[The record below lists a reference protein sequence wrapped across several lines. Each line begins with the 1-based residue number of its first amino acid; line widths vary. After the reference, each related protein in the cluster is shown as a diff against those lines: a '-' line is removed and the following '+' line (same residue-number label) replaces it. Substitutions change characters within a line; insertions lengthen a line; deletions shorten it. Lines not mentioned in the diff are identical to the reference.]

1 MPSSRGTARLFLYGA
16 TIFLSAFLLFLI
28 QPIFA
33 KLILPWFG
41 GSSAVWTTCL
51 VFFQTALLA
60 GYLYAHLLTRHPR
73 AWMQPWVHIA
83 LLAAALMLLPVM
95 PGERWKPSGAGDP
108 AWQILAML
116 AAVLGL
122 PYFLLSATSPLLQKW
137 LSRDGSEPYRLF
149 ALSNVGA
156 LLALAA
162 YPLLI
167 EPRISTRAQNLWW
180 SCGFALFAVLCGVA
194 AWFGRPRE
202 EVWLETYTESVEPQS
217 GISWLLLAA
226 AGSMMLV
233 STTNQLTQ
241 NVAAVPFLWIL
252 PLAVYLLSFII
263 CFESPRWYKRGLFL
277 RLLAV
282 ALGSLAYALYDIQVS
297 EAIPVA
303 IPLFT
308 IGLFL
313 TCMFCHGELSRLK
326 PGTAQLTS
334 FYLMIALGGALGAI
348 FTGLIA
354 PHIFAGIYEFPLS
367 LLFVAALALWLN
379 WLGEIAPDGRSRS
392 PATAIPSR
400 DLRERSSGAWAQRLL
415 WIAVTVAMAVALVEE
430 ARGYH
435 QDAIVM
441 TRSFYGS
448 LRVVE
453 SIRGGGNT
461 RTLYHGTVQHGAQYL
476 DGSKRAEP
484 TTYFGPDSGAGLA
497 LRFCCAGPKRV
508 GIIGLGA
515 GTLAA
520 YGQPG
525 DAFRFYEINPQVIQL
540 ARSHFTFLSDSKASI
555 SIAQG
560 DARLS
565 LERETGPLYD
575 VFIADAFSGD
585 AIPVH
590 LLTKEAVRLYL
601 AHMKPEGILAV
612 HVSNQYL
619 DLAPV
624 VAQLAWSEGLY
635 ARIVRSPRDDRHL
648 YAQAEW
654 VVMTSNAEFFT
665 RPQISGVAAAIEA
678 RPGVRLWTD
687 DYNNLLQVLRF

>member
-1 MPSSRGTARLFLYGA
+1 MPESRGTARLFLYGA

-60 GYLYAHLLTRHPR
+60 GYLYAHLLTRRRSAR
-73 AWMQPWVHIA
+73 AQPMVHSA
-83 LLAAALMLLPVM
+83 LLAAALLLLPVM
-95 PGERWKPSGAGDP
+95 PGERWKPSGPGDP

-116 AAVLGL
+116 TAVLGL

-137 LSRDGSEPYRLF
+137 LARDGSQPYRLF
-149 ALSNVGA
+149 ALSNIGA

-162 YPLLI
+162 YPLWI
-167 EPRISTRAQNLWW
+167 EPRISTRSQDLWW
-180 SCGFALFAVLCGVA
+180 SFGFAVFAMLCGIA
-194 AWFGRPRE
+194 AWLGRPRE
-202 EVWLETYTESVEPQS
+202 EVGIEIEFSTDTTQS
-217 GISWLLLAA
+217 RITWLLLAA

-263 CFESPRWYKRGLFL
+263 CFESPRWYNRGLFL

-297 EAIPVA
+297 VAIPVA

-308 IGLFL
+308 VGLFIA
-313 TCMFCHGELSRLK
+313 CMFCHGELSRRK
-326 PGTAQLTS
+326 PGTSQLTS
-334 FYLMIALGGALGAI
+334 FYLMIALGGALGAVAA
-348 FTGLIA
+348 GLIA
-354 PHIFAGIYEFPLS
+354 PRVFTGIHEFPVS
-367 LLFVAALALWLN
+367 LFLVAALALWMN
-379 WLGEIAPDGRSRS
+379 RQEG
-392 PATAIPSR
+392 ATAR
-400 DLRERSSGAWAQRLL
+400 FL
-415 WIAVTVAMAVALVEE
+415 WLTVSAAMLVALVAEV
-430 ARGYH
+430 RGFRK
-435 QDAIVM
+435 DAVIM

-448 LRVVE
+448 LRVVQ
-453 SIRGGGNT
+453 SIRGGVEI
-461 RTLYHGTVQHGAQYL
+461 RSLYHGIVQHGAQYMEPE
-476 DGSKRAEP
+476 KRREP
-484 TTYFGPDSGAGLA
+484 TMYFGPQSGAGLV
-497 LRFCCAGPKRV
+497 LRFCCEGPKRV

-520 YGQPG
+520 YGKPG
-525 DAFRFYEINPQVIQL
+525 DTFQFYEINPQVIDL
-540 ARSHFTFLSDSKASI
+540 AKSQFTFLSDSKASI
-555 SIAQG
+555 GIVTG

-565 LERETGPLYD
+565 LEREMGERETAPLYD
-575 VFIADAFSGD
+575 VFLADAFSGD

-590 LLTKEAVRLYL
+590 LLTKEAFTLYL
-601 AHMKPEGILAV
+601 KHLKPSGILAI

-624 VAQLAWSEGLY
+624 VAQLASANGMI
-635 ARIVRSPRDDRHL
+635 ARLVHNPRDEAHL
-648 YAQAEW
+648 YAQNDW
-654 VVMTSNAEFFT
+654 VVMTRDAELI
-665 RPQISGVAAAIEA
+665 PEIAASAKPIEL
-678 RPGVRLWTD
+678 RPGLRLWTD
-687 DYNNLLQVLRF
+687 DYNNLLQVFRF

>member
-28 QPIFA
+28 QPVFA

-60 GYLYAHLLTRHPR
+60 GYLYAHLLTQYKDSR
-73 AWMQPWVHIA
+73 MQPWVHIA
-83 LLAAALMLLPVM
+83 LLAAALLLLPVM

-137 LSRDGSEPYRLF
+137 LSQSGSQPYRFF

-162 YPLLI
+162 YPLVI
-167 EPRISTRAQNLWW
+167 EPRISTRVQDLWW
-180 SCGFALFAVLCGVA
+180 SYGFAVFAALCGAA
-194 AWFGRPRE
+194 AWFSSPPSDVSIE
-202 EVWLETYTESVEPQS
+202 DAPVEPRQS
-217 GISWLLLAA
+217 SIPWLLLAA

-282 ALGSLAYALYDIQVS
+282 ALGSLAYAVYDIQVS

-313 TCMFCHGELSRLK
+313 ACMFCHGELSRLK
-326 PGTAQLTS
+326 PGTSQLTS

-354 PHIFAGIYEFPLS
+354 PRIFAGIYEFPLS

-379 WLGEIAPDGRSRS
+379 WTDN
-392 PATAIPSR
+392 
-400 DLRERSSGAWAQRLL
+400 WAQRLL
-415 WIAVTVAMAVALVEE
+415 WIAVALAMVVALVEE

-435 QDAIVM
+435 KDAIVM
-441 TRSFYGS
+441 TRNFYGS

-476 DGSKRAEP
+476 DPAKRTEP
-484 TTYFGPDSGAGLA
+484 TTYFGPDSGVGVV
-497 LRFCCAGPKRV
+497 LRFCCDGPKRV
-508 GIIGLGA
+508 GIIGLGV

-520 YGQPG
+520 YGKPG
-525 DAFRFYEINPQVIQL
+525 DSFHFYEINPQVIDL
-540 ARSHFTFLSDSKASI
+540 AKSHFTFLSDSKASI

-565 LERETGPLYD
+565 MERETGPLYD

-590 LLTKEAVRLYL
+590 LLTKEAFRLYL
-601 AHMKPEGILAV
+601 THMKPSGILAI
-612 HVSNQYL
+612 HVSNQL
-619 DLAPV
+619 SGSGAGGGW
-624 VAQLAWSEGLY
+624 QLSQERKACSRASSAIRKTTVISSRRRTG
-635 ARIVRSPRDDRHL
+635 I
-648 YAQAEW
+648 
-654 VVMTSNAEFFT
+654 VMTNDPEFFA
-665 RPQISGVAAAIEA
+665 RPEIAGVASMIDEH
-678 RPGVRLWTD
+678 RPTRLWTD

>member
-1 MPSSRGTARLFLYGA
+1 MPSSRAARLLLYGP

-60 GYLYAHLLTRHPR
+60 GYLYAHLLTRR
-73 AWMQPWVHIA
+73 LTARKQPWVHSTLLALA
-83 LLAAALMLLPVM
+83 LLLLPVL
-95 PGERWKPSGAGDP
+95 PGERWKPTGAGDP
-108 AWQILAML
+108 VWQILAML
-116 AAVLGL
+116 TAVLGL

-137 LSRDGSEPYRLF
+137 LARDGSQPYRLF

-162 YPLLI
+162 YPLWI
-167 EPRISTRAQNLWW
+167 EPRIATRAQDVGW
-180 SCGFALFAVLCGVA
+180 SAGFAAFAVLCGLS
-194 AWFGRPRE
+194 AWLSRPRAD
-202 EVWLETYTESVEPQS
+202 VWIETETTSAEPRSSVP
-217 GISWLLLAA
+217 WLLLAA
-226 AGSMMLV
+226 AGSMLLV
-233 STTNQLTQ
+233 STTNKLTQ
-241 NVAAVPFLWIL
+241 NVAAVPFSWIL
-252 PLAVYLLSFII
+252 PLGVYLLSFII
-263 CFESPRWYKRGLFL
+263 CFESPRWYQRGLFL

-308 IGLFL
+308 IGLFIA
-313 TCMFCHGELSRLK
+313 CMFCHGELSRMK
-326 PGTAQLTS
+326 PGTSHLTS

-354 PHIFAGIYEFPLS
+354 PHLFAGIYEFPLS
-367 LLFVAALALWLN
+367 LFFVALLALKMN
-379 WLGEIAPDGRSRS
+379 WQGG
-392 PATAIPSR
+392 
-400 DLRERSSGAWAQRLL
+400 WAQRLL
-415 WIAVTVAMAVALVEE
+415 WAAVSVAMMVALVEE

-435 QDAIVM
+435 KDALVM

-453 SIRGGGNT
+453 SIRGGGET
-461 RTLYHGTVQHGAQYL
+461 RTLYHGIVQHGAQYL
-476 DGSKRAEP
+476 KPAKRTDP
-484 TTYFGPDSGAGLA
+484 TTYFGPESGAGLV
-497 LRFCCAGPKRV
+497 LRFCCEGPKSV
-508 GIIGLGA
+508 GIIGLGV

-520 YGQPG
+520 YGKPG
-525 DAFRFYEINPQVIQL
+525 DAFQFYEINPQVVEL
-540 ARSHFTFLSDSKASI
+540 AKSYFTFLSDSKAAI
-555 SIAQG
+555 TIVTG

-565 LERETGPLYD
+565 LERENGPLYD

-590 LLTKEAVRLYL
+590 LLTTEAFDLYL
-601 AHMKPEGILAV
+601 RHLKPSGILAV

-619 DLAPV
+619 DLVPV
-624 VAQLAWSEGLY
+624 VGQLAAAHGLI
-635 ARIVRSPRDDRHL
+635 ARLVHTEKDDAHL
-648 YAQAEW
+648 Y
-654 VVMTSNAEFFT
+654 S
-665 RPQISGVAAAIEA
+665 RS
-678 RPGVRLWTD
+678 
-687 DYNNLLQVLRF
+687 

>member
-28 QPIFA
+28 QPVFA

-60 GYLYAHLLTRHPR
+60 GYLYAHLLTQYKDSR
-73 AWMQPWVHIA
+73 MQPWVHIA
-83 LLAAALMLLPVM
+83 LLAAALLLLPVM

-137 LSRDGSEPYRLF
+137 LSQSGSQPYRFF

-162 YPLLI
+162 YPLVI
-167 EPRISTRAQNLWW
+167 EPRISTRVQDLWW
-180 SCGFALFAVLCGVA
+180 SYGFAVFAALCGAA
-194 AWFGRPRE
+194 AWFSSPPSDGSIEDAP
-202 EVWLETYTESVEPQS
+202 VEPRQS
-217 GISWLLLAA
+217 SIPWLLLAG

-282 ALGSLAYALYDIQVS
+282 ALGSLAYAVYDIQVS

-326 PGTAQLTS
+326 PATSQLTS

-354 PHIFAGIYEFPLS
+354 PRIFAGIYEFPLS

-379 WLGEIAPDGRSRS
+379 WTDN
-392 PATAIPSR
+392 
-400 DLRERSSGAWAQRLL
+400 WAQRLL
-415 WIAVTVAMAVALVEE
+415 WIAVALAMVVALVEE

-435 QDAIVM
+435 KDAIVM
-441 TRSFYGS
+441 TRNFYGS

-453 SIRGGGNT
+453 SVRGGGNT

-476 DGSKRAEP
+476 DPAKRTEP
-484 TTYFGPDSGAGLA
+484 TTYFGPDSGVGVV
-497 LRFCCAGPKRV
+497 LRFCCDGPKRV
-508 GIIGLGA
+508 GIIGLGV

-520 YGQPG
+520 YGKPG
-525 DAFRFYEINPQVIQL
+525 DSFHFYEINPQVIDL
-540 ARSHFTFLSDSKASI
+540 AKSHFTFLSDSKASI

-575 VFIADAFSGD
+575 AFIADAFSGD

-590 LLTKEAVRLYL
+590 LLTKEAFRLYL
-601 AHMKPEGILAV
+601 THMKPSGILAI
-612 HVSNQYL
+612 HVSNNYL

-624 VAQLAWSEGLY
+624 VAQLARSESLF
-635 ARIVRSPRDDRHL
+635 ARIIRNPKDDRHL
-648 YAQAEW
+648 QAQADW
-654 VVMTSNAEFFT
+654 IVLTSDPEFFA
-665 RPQISGVAAAIEA
+665 RPEIAGVASMIDEH
-678 RPGVRLWTD
+678 RPTRLWTD
-687 DYNNLLQVLRF
+687 DYNNLLQVFKF

>member
-1 MPSSRGTARLFLYGA
+1 MPGSRGKARLILYGA

-51 VFFQTALLA
+51 VFFQTALLG
-60 GYLYAHLLTRHPR
+60 GYLYAHLLTQYKTTR
-73 AWMQPWVHIA
+73 MQTWTHIA
-83 LLAAALMLLPVM
+83 LLSAALLLLPVM

-108 AWQILAML
+108 AWQILTML

-167 EPRISTRAQNLWW
+167 EPRISTRAQDLWW
-180 SCGFALFAVLCGVA
+180 SCGFAAFVLLCAVA
-194 AWFGRPRE
+194 AWLGSPRSDVSIE
-202 EVWLETYTESVEPQS
+202 DVRLGPRQS
-217 GISWLLLAA
+217 RVPWLLLAA

-252 PLAVYLLSFII
+252 PLGAYLLSFII
-263 CFESPRWYKRGLFL
+263 CFESPRWYRRGFFL

-282 ALGSLAYALYDIQVS
+282 ALGSLAYALYDVQVS
-297 EAIPVA
+297 VAIPVA

-308 IGLFL
+308 LGLFIV
-313 TCMFCHGELSRLK
+313 CMFCHGELSRLK
-326 PGTAQLTS
+326 PGASQLTS

-348 FTGLIA
+348 LAGLIA
-354 PHIFAGIYEFPLS
+354 PRVFTGIHEFPAS
-367 LLFVAALALWLN
+367 LVLVALLALWIN
-379 WLGEIAPDGRSRS
+379 WPEGLTP
-392 PATAIPSR
+392 
-400 DLRERSSGAWAQRLL
+400 RLL
-415 WIAVTVAMAVALVEE
+415 WLTVSAAMLIALIAEVHGYRKDAV
-430 ARGYH
+430 
-435 QDAIVM
+435 VM

-453 SIRGGGNT
+453 SIRGGGKA

-476 DGSKRAEP
+476 DPTKRAEP
-484 TTYFGPDSGAGLA
+484 TMYFGPDSGAGLV
-497 LRFCCAGPKRV
+497 LRFCCEGPKRV
-508 GIIGLGA
+508 GIIGLGP

-520 YGQPG
+520 YGRPG
-525 DAFRFYEINPQVIQL
+525 DAFQFYEINPQVIEL
-540 ARSHFTFLSDSKASI
+540 AKSQFTFLSDSKAAI
-555 SIAQG
+555 SIRLG

-575 VFIADAFSGD
+575 VFLADAFSGD

-590 LLTKEAVRLYL
+590 LLTTEAFDLYL
-601 AHMKPEGILAV
+601 KHLKPSGVLGI

-624 VAQLAWSEGLY
+624 VAQLASAHGLT
-635 ARIVRSPRDDRHL
+635 ARQVRSPRDDANL
-648 YAQAEW
+648 YAQADW
-654 VVMTSNAEFFT
+654 ILMTRDAAFFVRPEFWNAKIVE
-665 RPQISGVAAAIEA
+665 S
-678 RPGVRLWTD
+678 RPGLRLWTD
-687 DYNNLLQVLRF
+687 DYNNLLQVFTF

>member
-1 MPSSRGTARLFLYGA
+1 MPESRGAARLILYGA

-60 GYLYAHLLTRHPR
+60 GYLYAHLLTRP
-73 AWMQPWVHIA
+73 WMHAA
-83 LLAAALMLLPVM
+83 LLAVALLVLPVL

-116 AAVLGL
+116 TVVLGL

-137 LSRDGSEPYRLF
+137 LAREGAEPYRLF

-162 YPLLI
+162 YPIWI
-167 EPRISTRAQNLWW
+167 EPRSATRAQDVGW
-180 SCGFALFAVLCGVA
+180 SAGFAVFAVLCAVA
-194 AWFGRPRE
+194 ASLAKPS
-202 EVWLETYTESVEPQS
+202 VIVKETTPARGSAIP
-217 GISWLLLAA
+217 WLLLAA
-226 AGSMMLV
+226 AGSMLLV

-263 CFESPRWYKRGLFL
+263 CFESPRWYQRGLFL

-282 ALGSLAYALYDIQVS
+282 TLASLAYALYDIQVS

-308 IGLFL
+308 IGLFIA
-313 TCMFCHGELSRLK
+313 CMFCHGELSRLK
-326 PGTAQLTS
+326 PQTSQLTS
-334 FYLMIALGGALGAI
+334 FYLMIALGGALGTI

-367 LLFVAALALWLN
+367 LSFVAALALWLN
-379 WLGEIAPDGRSRS
+379 FNGG
-392 PATAIPSR
+392 
-400 DLRERSSGAWAQRLL
+400 WAQRLL
-415 WIAVTVAMAVALVEE
+415 WAAVTVAMILALAEE
-430 ARGYH
+430 VRGYH
-435 QDAIVM
+435 KDTLVM

-453 SIRGGGNT
+453 SFRGGGKA
-461 RTLYHGTVQHGAQYL
+461 RTLYHGIVQHGAQYL
-476 DGSKRAEP
+476 DPAKRDEP
-484 TTYFGPDSGAGLA
+484 TTYFGPQSGAGLT
-497 LRFCCAGPKRV
+497 LRFCCEGPKRV

-520 YGQPG
+520 YG
-525 DAFRFYEINPQVIQL
+525 
-540 ARSHFTFLSDSKASI
+540 
-555 SIAQG
+555 
-560 DARLS
+560 
-565 LERETGPLYD
+565 
-575 VFIADAFSGD
+575 
-585 AIPVH
+585 
-590 LLTKEAVRLYL
+590 
-601 AHMKPEGILAV
+601 
-612 HVSNQYL
+612 
-619 DLAPV
+619 
-624 VAQLAWSEGLY
+624 
-635 ARIVRSPRDDRHL
+635 
-648 YAQAEW
+648 
-654 VVMTSNAEFFT
+654 
-665 RPQISGVAAAIEA
+665 
-678 RPGVRLWTD
+678 
-687 DYNNLLQVLRF
+687 

>member
-60 GYLYAHLLTRHPR
+60 GYLYAHLLTRFR
-73 AWMQPWVHIA
+73 TARRQPWVHVA
-83 LLAAALMLLPVM
+83 LLAAALFLLPVM

-137 LSRDGSEPYRLF
+137 LARDGWEPYRLF

-167 EPRISTRAQNLWW
+167 EPRVSTRAQDLGW
-180 SCGFALFAVLCGVA
+180 SWGFAVFAVLCSAA
-194 AWFGRPRE
+194 AWLGSPLSGVSIE
-202 EVWLETYTESVEPQS
+202 DVWLESRASSVR
-217 GISWLLLAA
+217 WLLLAA

-263 CFESPRWYKRGLFL
+263 CFESPRWYKRGFFL

-308 IGLFL
+308 IGLFI

-326 PGTAQLTS
+326 PGAAQLTS
-334 FYLMIALGGALGAI
+334 FYLIIALGGALGAI
-348 FTGLIA
+348 FTGLVA
-354 PHIFAGIYEFPLS
+354 PRIFAGIYEFPLS
-367 LLFVAALALWLN
+367 LCFVAVLALWLN
-379 WLGEIAPDGRSRS
+379 WEGG
-392 PATAIPSR
+392 
-400 DLRERSSGAWAQRLL
+400 WAQRLL
-415 WIAVTVAMAVALVEE
+415 WVAVAIAMAVALVEE

-435 QDAIVM
+435 QDAILM
-441 TRSFYGS
+441 TRNFYGS

-453 SIRGGGNT
+453 SIRGGGTT

-476 DGSKRAEP
+476 DPAKRAEP

-497 LRFCCAGPKRV
+497 LRFCCQGPKRV

-525 DAFRFYEINPQVIQL
+525 DSFRFYEINPQVIEL
-540 ARSHFTFLSDSKASI
+540 AKSHFTFLSDSKARV
-555 SIAQG
+555 SIALG

-565 LERETGPLYD
+565 LERETAPLYD

-590 LLTKEAVRLYL
+590 LLTKEAFRLYL
-601 AHMKPEGILAV
+601 RHLKPSGILAI

-624 VAQLAWSEGLY
+624 VAQLAWSEGLF
-635 ARIVRSPRDDRHL
+635 ARIVRSPKDDRHL
-648 YAQAEW
+648 YAQADW
-654 VVMTSNAEFFT
+654 VVMTTGAEFFT
-665 RPQISGVAAAIEA
+665 RPEISGVAAMIEE

>member
-60 GYLYAHLLTRHPR
+60 GYLYAHLLTRKSTAR
-73 AWMQPWVHIA
+73 RQPWIHGS
-83 LLAAALMLLPVM
+83 LLAITLLLLPVM

-108 AWQILAML
+108 VWQILGML
-116 AAVLGL
+116 TVVLGL

-137 LSRDGSEPYRLF
+137 IARDGSQPYRLF
-149 ALSNVGA
+149 ALSNIGA

-162 YPLLI
+162 YPLWI
-167 EPRISTRAQNLWW
+167 EPRIATRVQDLWW
-180 SCGFALFAVLCGVA
+180 SCGFVAFAALCVA
-194 AWFGRPRE
+194 AAWLSRPRGDE
-202 EVWLETYTESVEPQS
+202 WIEAEALAGDRQN
-217 GISWLLLAA
+217 GIPWLLLAA

-241 NVAAVPFLWIL
+241 NVAAVPFLWVL
-252 PLAVYLLSFII
+252 PLGVYLLSFII
-263 CFESPRWYKRGLFL
+263 CFESPRWYQRGVFL

-308 IGLFL
+308 IGLFIA
-313 TCMFCHGELSRLK
+313 CMFCHGELSRLK
-326 PGTAQLTS
+326 PATSQLTS
-334 FYLMIALGGALGAI
+334 FYLMISLGGALGAI

-354 PHIFAGIYEFPLS
+354 PHLFSGIYEFPLS
-367 LLFVAALALWLN
+367 LLLVAALALWLN
-379 WLGEIAPDGRSRS
+379 WDG
-392 PATAIPSR
+392 
-400 DLRERSSGAWAQRLL
+400 GWAQRLL
-415 WIAVTVAMAVALVEE
+415 WAAVSVAMIVALGEE
-430 ARGYH
+430 IRGYH
-435 QDAIVM
+435 QDAVVM
-441 TRSFYGS
+441 TRSFYGA

-453 SIRGGGNT
+453 SVRGGGET
-461 RTLYHGTVQHGAQYL
+461 RTLYHGIVQHGAQYL
-476 DGSKRAEP
+476 DPSKRGEP
-484 TTYFGPDSGAGLA
+484 TMYFGPESGAGLV
-497 LRFCCAGPKRV
+497 LRFCCDAPKRV

-520 YGQPG
+520 YGKSG
-525 DAFRFYEINPQVIQL
+525 DVFQFYEINPQVTDL
-540 ARSHFTFLSDSKASI
+540 AKRYFTYLSDSKAAI
-555 SIAQG
+555 SVVTG

-565 LERETGPLYD
+565 LERENGAPYD

-590 LLTKEAVRLYL
+590 LLTTEAFDLYL
-601 AHMKPEGILAV
+601 RHLKRSGILAV
-612 HVSNQYL
+612 HISNQYL

-624 VAQLAWSEGLY
+624 VAQLATAHGLQS
-635 ARIVRSPRDDRHL
+635 RLIHHPKDDAHL
-648 YAQAEW
+648 NSQSDW
-654 VVMTSNAEFFT
+654 IVMTGDASFLG
-665 RPQISGVAAAIEA
+665 RPQIARAATMVEP
-678 RPGVRLWTD
+678 RPGLRLWTD
-687 DYNNLLQVLRF
+687 DYNNLLQVLKF

>member
-1 MPSSRGTARLFLYGA
+1 MPSSRGAARLFLYGA

-60 GYLYAHLLTRHPR
+60 GYLYAHLLTRR
-73 AWMQPWVHIA
+73 GTARQQPWVHCA
-83 LLAAALMLLPVM
+83 LLAIAVLLLPVM
-95 PGERWKPSGAGDP
+95 PGERWKPTGAGDP

-116 AAVLGL
+116 TVVLGL

-137 LSRDGSEPYRLF
+137 LARDGSQPYRLF

-162 YPLLI
+162 YPLGI
-167 EPRISTRAQNLWW
+167 EPRMATRAQDLWW
-180 SCGFALFAVLCGVA
+180 SAGFVAFAVMCAAA
-194 AWFGRPRE
+194 AWLSRPAAD
-202 EVWLETYTESVEPQS
+202 VWVETETISAEPHGS
-217 GISWLLLAA
+217 GVTWMLLAA
-226 AGSMMLV
+226 AGSMLLV

-252 PLAVYLLSFII
+252 PLGVYLLSFII
-263 CFESPRWYKRGLFL
+263 CFESPRWYQRGVFL

-308 IGLFL
+308 IGLFIA
-313 TCMFCHGELSRLK
+313 CMFCHGELSRLK
-326 PGTAQLTS
+326 PGSSHLTS
-334 FYLMIALGGALGAI
+334 FYLMIALGGAVGAI

-354 PHIFAGIYEFPLS
+354 PHLFAGVYEFPLS
-367 LLFVAALALWLN
+367 LFFVAAIALWLN
-379 WLGEIAPDGRSRS
+379 WDG
-392 PATAIPSR
+392 
-400 DLRERSSGAWAQRLL
+400 GWAQRLL
-415 WIAVTVAMAVALVEE
+415 WTAVTAAMIVALVEE

-435 QDAIVM
+435 KDALVM

-453 SIRGGGNT
+453 SIRGGGQT
-461 RTLYHGTVQHGAQYL
+461 RTLYHGIVQHGAQYL
-476 DGSKRAEP
+476 DPAKRATP
-484 TTYFGPDSGAGLA
+484 TTYFGPESGAGLV
-497 LRFCCAGPKRV
+497 LRFCCEGPKRV
-508 GIIGLGA
+508 GVIGLGA

-520 YGQPG
+520 YGKSG
-525 DAFRFYEINPQVIQL
+525 DAFEFYEINPQVIEL
-540 ARSHFTFLSDSKASI
+540 AKSYFTFLPDSKAAI
-555 SIAQG
+555 SIVTG

-565 LERETGPLYD
+565 LEREAGPLYD

-590 LLTKEAVRLYL
+590 LLTKEAFDLYL
-601 AHMKPEGILAV
+601 RHLKPSGILAV
-612 HVSNQYL
+612 HVSNSYL

-624 VAQLAWSEGLY
+624 VAQLASVHGLES
-635 ARIVRSPRDDRHL
+635 RLVHSPKDDAHL
-648 YAQAEW
+648 YSQADW
-654 VVMTSNAEFFT
+654 IVMTRDAAFF
-665 RPQISGVAAAIEA
+665 A
-678 RPGVRLWTD
+678 RPEIANATKLIAERPGLRLWTD

>member
-1 MPSSRGTARLFLYGA
+1 MPSSRGTARSILVNGLYGA

-60 GYLYAHLLTRHPR
+60 GYLYAHLLTQWKNQR
-73 AWMQPWVHIA
+73 AQPWVHVA
-83 LLAAALMLLPVM
+83 LLAAALLLLPVL
-95 PGERWKPSGAGDP
+95 PGDRWKPSGAGDP

-116 AAVLGL
+116 TAVLGL

-137 LSRDGSEPYRLF
+137 LARDGAEPYRLF

-167 EPRISTRAQNLWW
+167 EPRIPTRAQDSWW
-180 SCGFALFAVLCGVA
+180 SYAFAVFAILCGAA
-194 AWFGRPRE
+194 AWPGN
-202 EVWLETYTESVEPQS
+202 PQS
-217 GISWLLLAA
+217 EVPLENVSMEPRPSSLPWLLLAA
-226 AGSMMLV
+226 AGSMLLV

-282 ALGSLAYALYDIQVS
+282 ALASLAYALYDIQVS
-297 EAIPVA
+297 EAIAVA

-326 PGTAQLTS
+326 PAPSHLTS
-334 FYLMIALGGALGAI
+334 FYLMIALGGAFGAI

-354 PHIFAGIYEFPLS
+354 PRVFAGIYEFPLS
-367 LLFVAALALWLN
+367 LLFVALLAMWLN
-379 WLGEIAPDGRSRS
+379 WQGD
-392 PATAIPSR
+392 
-400 DLRERSSGAWAQRLL
+400 WAQRLL
-415 WIAVTVAMAVALVEE
+415 WIAVAVAMAVALVEE
-430 ARGYH
+430 VRGYH
-435 QDAIVM
+435 VDAIVM

-453 SIRGGGNT
+453 SVRGGGNT

-476 DGSKRAEP
+476 DASRRAEP
-484 TTYFGPDSGAGLA
+484 TTYFGPDSGAGLV

-520 YGQPG
+520 YGKPG
-525 DAFRFYEINPQVIQL
+525 DAFHFYEINPQVIDL
-540 ARSHFTFLSDSKASI
+540 AKSHFTFLGDSKASI
-555 SIAQG
+555 DIAPG

-565 LERETGPLYD
+565 LERENSPLYD

-590 LLTKEAVRLYL
+590 LLTKEAFRLYL
-601 AHMKPEGILAV
+601 THMKPEGILAV

-624 VAQLAWSEGLY
+624 VAQLAWSEGLL
-635 ARIVRSPRDDRHL
+635 ARIVRSPRDDQHL
-648 YAQAEW
+648 YARSEW
-654 VVMTSNAEFFT
+654 VLMAGNPQFFE
-665 RPQISGVAAAIEA
+665 RPEISGVAKTIEQ
-678 RPGVRLWTD
+678 RPGARLWTD
-687 DYNNLLQVLRF
+687 DYNNLLQVFRF

>member
-1 MPSSRGTARLFLYGA
+1 MPESRGAARPILYGA

-60 GYLYAHLLTRHPR
+60 GYLYAHLLSRRWSART
-73 AWMQPWVHIA
+73 QPFIHIGLLIIA
-83 LLAAALMLLPVM
+83 LCLLPVM
-95 PGERWKPSGAGDP
+95 PGERWKPSGTGDP

-116 AAVLGL
+116 TMVLGL

-137 LSRDGSEPYRLF
+137 LARDGSQPYRLF

-167 EPRISTRAQNLWW
+167 EPRITTRSQDLWW
-180 SCGFALFAVLCGVA
+180 SYGFAAFALICGVA
-194 AWFGRPRE
+194 AWTGRSHAQTPL
-202 EVWLETYTESVEPQS
+202 EVGPSTAPPQS
-217 GISWLLLAA
+217 TLAWLALSA

-233 STTNQLTQ
+233 STTNQLTE

-263 CFESPRWYKRGLFL
+263 CFESPRWYQRGLFL
-277 RLLAV
+277 RFLAM
-282 ALGSLAYALYDIQVS
+282 ALASLAYALYDNQESV
-297 EAIPVA
+297 AIAVA

-308 IGLFL
+308 IGLFIV
-313 TCMFCHGELSRLK
+313 CMFCHGELSRLK
-326 PGTAQLTS
+326 PVPSRLTT

-348 FTGLIA
+348 LAGLIA
-354 PHIFAGIYEFPLS
+354 PRVFTGIHEFPVS
-367 LLFVAALALWLN
+367 LFFVAVLALWVN
-379 WLGEIAPDGRSRS
+379 WQEGQ
-392 PATAIPSR
+392 TA
-400 DLRERSSGAWAQRLL
+400 RLL
-415 WIAVTVAMAVALVEE
+415 WLTVSVAMLVALIAEV
-430 ARGYH
+430 RGYRK
-435 QDAIVM
+435 DALIM

-453 SIRGGGNT
+453 TIRGGQQA
-461 RTLYHGTVQHGAQYL
+461 RMLYHGIVQHGAQYV
-476 DGSKRAEP
+476 DPAKHREP
-484 TTYFGPDSGAGLA
+484 TMYFGPQSGAGLA
-497 LRFCCAGPKRV
+497 LQFCCEGPRRV

-520 YGQPG
+520 YGKPG
-525 DAFRFYEINPQVIQL
+525 DTFRFYEINPQVIEL
-540 ARSHFTFLSDSKASI
+540 AKSHFTFLCDSKAT
-555 SIAQG
+555 IAIATG

-565 LERETGPLYD
+565 LERETAPPYD
-575 VFIADAFSGD
+575 IFLADAFSGD

-590 LLTKEAVRLYL
+590 LLTREAFALYL
-601 AHMKPEGILAV
+601 QHLKPSGILAL

-619 DLAPV
+619 TLAPV
-624 VAQLAWSEGLY
+624 VAQLASAYGLT
-635 ARIVRSPRDDRHL
+635 ARLIHSPKDDAHL
-648 YAQAEW
+648 YAQADW
-654 VVMTSNAEFFT
+654 VVMSRDARFFAH
-665 RPQISGVAAAIEA
+665 PAIAGAATIIEP
-678 RPGVRLWTD
+678 RPGLRLWTD
-687 DYNNLLQVLRF
+687 DYNNLLQVFRF

>member
-1 MPSSRGTARLFLYGA
+1 MPSSRGTARSIPVYGFYGA

-60 GYLYAHLLTRHPR
+60 GYSYAHLLTQWKNPQ
-73 AWMQPWVHIA
+73 AQPWVHVA
-83 LLAAALMLLPVM
+83 LLAAALLLLPVI

-116 AAVLGL
+116 TAVLGL

-137 LSRDGSEPYRLF
+137 LARDGSEPYRLF

-167 EPRISTRAQNLWW
+167 EPRIPTRAQDSWW
-180 SCGFALFAVLCGVA
+180 SYGFAVFAVLCGAA
-194 AWFGRPRE
+194 AWLGSPRSG
-202 EVWLETYTESVEPQS
+202 VPLEDVSPEPRQS
-217 GISWLLLAA
+217 SIPWLLLAA

-282 ALGSLAYALYDIQVS
+282 ALASLAYALYDIQVS

-313 TCMFCHGELSRLK
+313 ICMFCHGELSRLK
-326 PGTAQLTS
+326 PGASQLTS

-354 PHIFAGIYEFPLS
+354 PRIFAGIYEFPLS
-367 LLFVAALALWLN
+367 LSFVALLALWLN
-379 WLGEIAPDGRSRS
+379 WQGD
-392 PATAIPSR
+392 
-400 DLRERSSGAWAQRLL
+400 WAQRLL
-415 WIAVTVAMAVALVEE
+415 WIAVAVAMAVALVEE

-435 QDAIVM
+435 KDAIVM
-441 TRSFYGS
+441 MRNFYGS

-453 SIRGGGNT
+453 SVRGGGNT

-476 DGSKRAEP
+476 DAARRGEP
-484 TTYFGPDSGAGLA
+484 TTYFGPDSGAGLV

-520 YGQPG
+520 YGKPG
-525 DAFRFYEINPQVIQL
+525 DSFHFYEINPQVIDL
-540 ARSHFTFLSDSKASI
+540 AKSHFTFLSDSKASV

-590 LLTKEAVRLYL
+590 LLTKEAFRLYL
-601 AHMKPEGILAV
+601 THMRPEGILAV
-612 HVSNQYL
+612 HVSNNYL

-624 VAQLAWSEGLY
+624 VAQLAWSEGLF
-635 ARIVRSPRDDRHL
+635 ARIVRSPKDDRHL
-648 YAQAEW
+648 YAQSEW
-654 VVMTSNAEFFT
+654 VLMSSNAAFFE
-665 RPQISGVAAAIEA
+665 RPEISGVAKTIEE
-678 RPGVRLWTD
+678 RPGARLWTD

>member
-1 MPSSRGTARLFLYGA
+1 MPESRGAARPILYGA

-60 GYLYAHLLTRHPR
+60 GYLYAHLLSKRSAR
-73 AWMQPWVHIA
+73 KQPFIHIGLLIVA
-83 LLAAALMLLPVM
+83 LCLLPVM

-116 AAVLGL
+116 TMVLGL
-122 PYFLLSATSPLLQKW
+122 PYFLLAATSPLLQKW
-137 LSRDGSEPYRLF
+137 LARDGSQPYRLF

-167 EPRISTRAQNLWW
+167 EPRISTRSQDLWW
-180 SCGFALFAVLCGVA
+180 SYGFAAFALLCGLA
-194 AWFGRPRE
+194 AWTGRSHTSAAL
-202 EVWLETYTESVEPQS
+202 EVGPSAVPPQS
-217 GISWLLLAA
+217 TLPWLALSA

-233 STTNQLTQ
+233 STTNQLTE

-263 CFESPRWYKRGLFL
+263 CFESPRWYRREIFL
-277 RLLAV
+277 RLLAM
-282 ALGSLAYALYDIQVS
+282 ALASLAYALYDIQVS
-297 EAIPVA
+297 VAIAVA

-308 IGLFL
+308 VGLFIV
-313 TCMFCHGELSRLK
+313 CMFCHGELSRLK
-326 PGTAQLTS
+326 PVPSRLTT

-348 FTGLIA
+348 LAGLLAPRVFTGI
-354 PHIFAGIYEFPLS
+354 HEFPVS
-367 LLFVAALALWLN
+367 LLFVAALALWVN
-379 WLGEIAPDGRSRS
+379 WQEGH
-392 PATAIPSR
+392 TA
-400 DLRERSSGAWAQRLL
+400 RLL
-415 WIAVTVAMAVALVEE
+415 WLTVSVAMLVALIAEV
-430 ARGYH
+430 RGYRK
-435 QDAIVM
+435 DALFM

-453 SIRGGGNT
+453 TMRGGQQA
-461 RTLYHGTVQHGAQYL
+461 RMLFHGTVQHGAQYV
-476 DGSKRAEP
+476 DPAKHREP
-484 TTYFGPDSGAGLA
+484 TMYFGPQSGAGLA
-497 LRFCCAGPKRV
+497 LQFCCDGPRRV

-520 YGQPG
+520 YGKPG
-525 DAFRFYEINPQVIQL
+525 DTFRFYEINPQVIEL
-540 ARSHFTFLSDSKASI
+540 AKSHFTFLSDSKAAI
-555 SIAQG
+555 TIATG

-565 LERETGPLYD
+565 LERETAPPYD
-575 VFIADAFSGD
+575 IFLADAFSGD

-590 LLTKEAVRLYL
+590 LLTREAFALYVQHL
-601 AHMKPEGILAV
+601 KPSGILAL

-619 DLAPV
+619 TLAPV
-624 VAQLAWSEGLY
+624 VAQLASAYGLT
-635 ARIVRSPRDDRHL
+635 ARLIHSPKDDAHL
-648 YAQAEW
+648 YAQSDW
-654 VVMTSNAEFFT
+654 VVMSRDARFFAHPAIANAAT
-665 RPQISGVAAAIEA
+665 IIEP
-678 RPGVRLWTD
+678 RPGLRLWTD
-687 DYNNLLQVLRF
+687 DYNNLLQVFRF

>member
-1 MPSSRGTARLFLYGA
+1 MPESRGTARLMLYGA

-60 GYLYAHLLTRHPR
+60 GYLYAHLLTRSHKGGLE
-73 AWMQPWVHIA
+73 AWVHAA
-83 LLAAALMLLPVM
+83 LLAAALLLLPVI
-95 PGERWKPSGAGDP
+95 PGDRWKPSGAGDP

-116 AAVLGL
+116 TVVLGL

-137 LSRDGSEPYRLF
+137 LARDGSQPYRLF
-149 ALSNVGA
+149 ALSNAGA

-162 YPLLI
+162 YPVVI
-167 EPRISTRAQNLWW
+167 EPRIPTRTQDLWW
-180 SCGFALFAVLCGVA
+180 SWGFGVFAALCAGA
-194 AWFGRPRE
+194 AWLGGPRSE
-202 EVWLETYTESVEPQS
+202 APVEDSVEPRQGS
-217 GISWLLLAA
+217 LPWLLLAA

-263 CFESPRWYKRGLFL
+263 CFESPRWYQRGFFL

-282 ALGSLAYALYDIQVS
+282 ALGSLAYALYDVDFS
-297 EAIPVA
+297 VAIGVA

-308 IGLFL
+308 VGLFIV
-313 TCMFCHGELSRLK
+313 CMFCHGELSRRR
-326 PGTAQLTS
+326 PGAAQLTS
-334 FYLMIALGGALGAI
+334 YYLMIALGGAVGAI
-348 FTGLIA
+348 LAGLVAPHVFTGI
-354 PHIFAGIYEFPLS
+354 HEFPVS
-367 LLFVAALALWLN
+367 LVLVALLALWAN
-379 WLGEIAPDGRSRS
+379 WPEGMTP
-392 PATAIPSR
+392 
-400 DLRERSSGAWAQRLL
+400 RLL
-415 WIAVTVAMAVALVEE
+415 WLTVAAAMLVALIAEMHSY
-430 ARGYH
+430 RK
-435 QDAIVM
+435 DAVVM

-453 SIRGGGNT
+453 SIRGGANT
-461 RTLYHGTVQHGAQYL
+461 RTLYHGIIQHGAQYL
-476 DGSKRAEP
+476 DPAKRAEP
-484 TTYFGPDSGAGLA
+484 TTYFGPETGAGLV
-497 LRFCCAGPKRV
+497 LRFCCEGPKRV

-520 YGQPG
+520 YGKPG
-525 DAFRFYEINPQVIQL
+525 DVYQFFEINPQVIEL
-540 ARSHFTFLSDSKASI
+540 AKSHFTFLSDSKASVDI
-555 SIAQG
+555 VIG

-565 LERETGPLYD
+565 LEKETGPPYD
-575 VFIADAFSGD
+575 VFLADAFSGD

-590 LLTKEAVRLYL
+590 LLTTEAFDLYL
-601 AHMKPEGILAV
+601 KHLKPAGVLGI

-624 VAQLAWSEGLY
+624 VAQLASVHGLI
-635 ARIVRSPRDDRHL
+635 ARQVWTARDDAHL
-648 YAQAEW
+648 YSQAEW
-654 VVMTSNAEFFT
+654 VLMTRDPSFFARPEFA
-665 RPQISGVAAAIEA
+665 GAAKAIEP
-678 RPGVRLWTD
+678 RPGLRLWTD
-687 DYNNLLQVLRF
+687 DYNNLVQVFRF

>member
-1 MPSSRGTARLFLYGA
+1 MPSSRGTARLLLYGA

-60 GYLYAHLLTRHPR
+60 GYLYAHLLTRWR
-73 AWMQPWVHIA
+73 NARWQPWVHAA
-83 LLAAALMLLPVM
+83 LLAAALLLLPVM

-167 EPRISTRAQNLWW
+167 EPRISTRVQDLLW
-180 SCGFALFAVLCGVA
+180 SCGFAVFAVLCGGAGWLGSPSSDASIQDVP
-194 AWFGRPRE
+194 WEHRE
-202 EVWLETYTESVEPQS
+202 NSVP
-217 GISWLLLAA
+217 WLLLAA

-263 CFESPRWYKRGLFL
+263 CFESPRWYQRGLFL

-326 PGTAQLTS
+326 PAASQLTS

-367 LLFVAALALWLN
+367 LFFVAVLALWLN
-379 WLGEIAPDGRSRS
+379 WQ
-392 PATAIPSR
+392 
-400 DLRERSSGAWAQRLL
+400 GAWAQRLL

-430 ARGYH
+430 ARGFH
-435 QDAIVM
+435 KDAIVM
-441 TRSFYGS
+441 TRNFYGS

-453 SIRGGGNT
+453 SVRGGGNT

-476 DGSKRAEP
+476 DPARRGEP
-484 TTYFGPDSGAGLA
+484 TTYFGPDSGVGLV

-520 YGQPG
+520 YGKPG
-525 DAFRFYEINPQVIQL
+525 DSFHFYEINPQVIEL
-540 ARSHFTFLSDSKASI
+540 AKSHFTFLSDSKASI
-555 SIAQG
+555 GIALG

-590 LLTKEAVRLYL
+590 LLTREAFRLYL
-601 AHMKPEGILAV
+601 TRLKPEGILAV

-624 VAQLAWSEGLY
+624 VAQLARSEGLT
-635 ARIVRSPRDDRHL
+635 ARVVRSPKDDPHL

-654 VVMTSNAEFFT
+654 VLMTGNPEFFT
-665 RPQISGVAAAIEA
+665 RPEISSVSSAIEE
-678 RPGVRLWTD
+678 RPGARLWTD